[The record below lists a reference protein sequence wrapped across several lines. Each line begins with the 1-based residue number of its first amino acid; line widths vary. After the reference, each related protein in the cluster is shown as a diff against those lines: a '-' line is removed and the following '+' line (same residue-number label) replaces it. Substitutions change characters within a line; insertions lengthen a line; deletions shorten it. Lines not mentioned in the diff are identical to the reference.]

1 MQSIVF
7 TIIRSPLPIRR
18 SITQS
23 IQRSKTALVPR
34 KPPRHLGVLQLQS
47 MRTHSTSLLALSA
60 SAAEAFVAPRS
71 PLSRHARLLSTLSP
85 EEIRKGN
92 SEHLIPSPDH
102 PPLPASS
109 LRWHLDPSTFNFT
122 TTDELKPLENGGAL
136 LNQARARS
144 AIEFGVHMKRDGY
157 NLFVL
162 GPQGMGKRT
171 IVKKYLE
178 EVSNKESSTTPPD
191 WCYVHNFVD
200 ADKPKAISLA
210 AGMGKELKKDVASLT
225 EELQTAIPEALETD
239 EHKQKIEDS
248 TKAVFGENERQ
259 IENIFEEVKESGLS
273 IARTQAGSFVIAG
286 PEKKEDGEP
295 FSPEEEEFK
304 SKAAKELQPRVEKL
318 INEVPKLRK
327 DAMAKAKG
335 LNRNCAKGV
344 IEEHM
349 TPLRTKYGEFDG
361 VIAHL
366 GAIQEDLME
375 NYDRIHSE
383 NEENESPLSIMSQPK
398 RLSFEKYQINLFVD
412 NSQLEGA
419 PVIYEEHPFH
429 HNLIGRIDHASMMGS
444 LVTNFSLIKCG
455 ALHKANGG
463 YLVLRARDVLMQPF
477 AWESLKRAIRNHE
490 VKVETLGA
498 ELSLI
503 STVTIQPEPIDLD
516 VKVVLLGDR
525 MLYYLLQQYDPD
537 FDEIFKVAADFND
550 DVDRSDESCQLYAE
564 MLATIAS
571 SEETRALDRDA
582 VVGVIEQAAR
592 KVGNQEK
599 LSTHISTV
607 TDLLREADFY
617 AEADSSSIICGRHVE
632 KALEE
637 QIYRADRVREL
648 LYEQI
653 RRGTLITD
661 VDGSTVGQVNGLS
674 VLALGKLAFG
684 RPSKITATTR
694 LGRGK
699 VADIEREVELGGSI
713 HSKGVM
719 ILSSLLAHRYAKEF
733 PLALSASLVFEQSYG
748 QIDGD
753 SASMAELCAIL
764 SSLSGVPIKQ
774 NLAITGSTNQFG
786 QAQPIGGATE
796 KIEGFYD
803 VCKAS
808 ATGLTGNQGVL
819 IPESNAPHL
828 MLRPDIVEASQ
839 HEKFHVYTY
848 KTVDEAL
855 SLLTG
860 VDAGKPDSEG
870 KYPEGTINFKVD
882 EKLHEYATL
891 HKGLENTDE
900 EEAINGEKRNK

>member
-1 MQSIVF
+1 M
-7 TIIRSPLPIRR
+7 
-18 SITQS
+18 
-23 IQRSKTALVPR
+23 
-34 KPPRHLGVLQLQS
+34 
-47 MRTHSTSLLALSA
+47 
-60 SAAEAFVAPRS
+60 
-71 PLSRHARLLSTLSP
+71 
-85 EEIRKGN
+85 
-92 SEHLIPSPDH
+92 
-102 PPLPASS
+102 
-109 LRWHLDPSTFNFT
+109 
-122 TTDELKPLENGGAL
+122 
-136 LNQARARS
+136 
-144 AIEFGVHMKRDGY
+144 
-157 NLFVL
+157 
-162 GPQGMGKRT
+162 
-171 IVKKYLE
+171 
-178 EVSNKESSTTPPD
+178 
-191 WCYVHNFVD
+191 
-200 ADKPKAISLA
+200 
-210 AGMGKELKKDVASLT
+210 
-225 EELQTAIPEALETD
+225 
-239 EHKQKIEDS
+239 
-248 TKAVFGENERQ
+248 FGENERQ
-259 IENIFEEVKESGLS
+259 IENIFEEAKGSGLS
-273 IARTQAGSFVIAG
+273 IARTQTGSFVIAG

-304 SKAAKELQPRVEKL
+304 AKAAKELQPRVEKL

-327 DAMAKAKG
+327 EAMSKAKD

-344 IEEHM
+344 IDDHM
-349 TPLRTKYGEFDG
+349 ASLRTKYGEFDE

-366 GAIQEDLME
+366 NALRDDMME

-383 NEENESPLSIMSQPK
+383 NEENESSLSIMSQPK
-398 RLSFEKYQINLFVD
+398 RLSFEKYHINLFVD
-412 NSQLEGA
+412 NSEVEGA

-429 HNLIGRIDHASMMGS
+429 HNLMGRIDHASMMGS

-477 AWESLKRAIRNHE
+477 AWESLKRAIRGHS
-490 VKVETLGA
+490 VKIESLGA

-503 STVTIQPEPIDLD
+503 STVTIQPEPISLD

-550 DVDRSDESCQLYAE
+550 DVDRSDESCQLYAQ
-564 MLATIAS
+564 MLATIAN

-582 VVGVIEQAAR
+582 VAGVIEQAAR
-592 KVGNQEK
+592 RVGDQEK
-599 LSTHISTV
+599 LSTHMTTV

-648 LYEQI
+648 IYEQI
-653 RRGTLITD
+653 RRGTLIID
-661 VDGSTVGQVNGLS
+661 VDGSAIGQVNGLS

-733 PLALSASLVFEQSYG
+733 PLAVSASLVFEQSYG

-796 KIEGFYD
+796 KIEGFCD

-808 ATGLTGNQGVL
+808 ATGLTGEQGVL

-828 MLRPDIVEASQ
+828 MLRPDIVEAAQ
-839 HEKFHVYTY
+839 QGKFHVYTY
-848 KTVDEAL
+848 KNVDEAL

-860 VDAGKPDSEG
+860 VDAGELDS
-870 KYPEGTINFKVD
+870 
-882 EKLHEYATL
+882 
-891 HKGLENTDE
+891 KGNIQK
-900 EEAINGEKRNK
+900 AH